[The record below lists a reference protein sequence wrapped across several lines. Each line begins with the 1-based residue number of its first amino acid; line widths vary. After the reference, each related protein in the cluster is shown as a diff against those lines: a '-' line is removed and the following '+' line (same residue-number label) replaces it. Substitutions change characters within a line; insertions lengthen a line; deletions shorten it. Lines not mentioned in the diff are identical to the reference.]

1 MPKATLE
8 IGVIGLGK
16 FGLQLSRTLVEL
28 GHSVVGVDTIET
40 RIRQAQDILSQ
51 VYIGNATD
59 IAVLQQ
65 LRFQDLDCVIVSV
78 GDSMETSLLVTLNL
92 QEVGVRKIWVKAV
105 SLEHKKVLTRLGVDH
120 VILPEHDVAT
130 LLAHR
135 LVNPGMLD
143 LLPIGGGSGQIL
155 LQELTVDQWA
165 GKTLLDLRLAN
176 EHGVMVVA
184 IKPANFREYRFVPT
198 AHEVLQQGDK
208 LVVIGRSEDVMRL
221 EP

>member
-1 MPKATLE
+1 MPNPTLE

-28 GHSVVGVDTIET
+28 GHSVVGIDTTEA
-40 RIRQAQDILSQ
+40 RIRHAQDILSQ
-51 VYIGNATD
+51 VYQGNAAD

-92 QEVGVRKIWVKAV
+92 QEIGVRKIWVKAV
-105 SLEHKKVLTRLGVDH
+105 SLEHKKVLARLGVDH

-130 LLAHR
+130 HLAHR

-143 LLPIGGGSGQIL
+143 LLPLGGGGQIL
-155 LQELTVDQWA
+155 LQELIVEKWA
-165 GKTLLDLRLAN
+165 GSTLMDLRLAN

-184 IKPANFREYRFVPT
+184 VKPSAFREYRFVPA
-198 AHEVLQQGDK
+198 AHEVLQKGDK
-208 LVVIGRSEDVMRL
+208 LVVIGRHEDVLRL

>member
-1 MPKATLE
+1 MATPKLE

-16 FGLQLSRTLVEL
+16 FGLQVSRTLVEL
-28 GHSVVGVDTIET
+28 GHSVVGIDSTEG

-51 VYIGNATD
+51 VYQGNAAD
-59 IAVLQQ
+59 PAVLQQ

-78 GDSMETSLLVTLNL
+78 GNSMETSLLVTLNL
-92 QEVGVRKIWVKAV
+92 QEIGVRKIWVKAV
-105 SLEHKKVLTRLGVDH
+105 STEHKKVLTRLGVDH

-130 LLAHR
+130 HLAHR

-143 LLPIGGGSGQIL
+143 LLPLGGGGQIL
-155 LQELTVDQWA
+155 LQELTVDKWA
-165 GKTLLDLRLAN
+165 GRTLLDLRLAN

-184 IKPANFREYRFVPT
+184 VKPAAFHEYRFVPA

-208 LVVIGRSEDVMRL
+208 LVVIGRHEDVLRL

>member
-1 MPKATLE
+1 MPKETLE

-28 GHSVVGVDTIET
+28 GHSVVGIDTKEN

-51 VYIGNATD
+51 VYIGNAID

-78 GDSMETSLLVTLNL
+78 GDSMEASLLVTLNL

-130 LLAHR
+130 HLAHR
-135 LVNPGMLD
+135 LVNPGMID
-143 LLPIGGGSGQIL
+143 LLPLGGGDQIL
-155 LQELTVDQWA
+155 LQELTVDEWS
-165 GKTLLDLRLAN
+165 GKTLMDLRLAN
-176 EHGVMVVA
+176 EYGVMVVA
-184 IKPANFREYRFVPT
+184 IKPVHAREYRFVPN
-198 AHEVLQQGDK
+198 ANEKLQKGDK
-208 LVVIGRSEDVMRL
+208 LVVIGPDHDVTAL